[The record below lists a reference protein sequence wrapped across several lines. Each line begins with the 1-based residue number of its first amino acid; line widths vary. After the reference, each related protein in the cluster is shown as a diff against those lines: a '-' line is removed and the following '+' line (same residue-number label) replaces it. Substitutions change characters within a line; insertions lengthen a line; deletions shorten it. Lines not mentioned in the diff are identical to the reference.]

1 MPLIDPRTGV
11 VRHEKARA
19 SEGFTLFTTLGKTTT
34 RLIDMDGEVVQ
45 EALQKLFARQRLLA
59 GLLPSRI
66 LFPTTARHILHVD
79 ECHGPLGLH
88 ELAV

>member
-11 VRHEKARA
+11 VRHEKARV

-45 EALQKLFARQRLLA
+45 EWD
-59 GLLPSRI
+59 LPSEPGNYAVSYTH
-66 LFPTTARHILHVD
+66 LTLPTINTV
-79 ECHGPLGLH
+79 
-88 ELAV
+88 